1 MRIGDKVKIKY
12 EYILKIAKKDLELA
26 KSLANKTGVIINFDD
41 ITWYF
46 LVRFDNNEFSF
57 RKFQLEKVND

>member
-12 EYILKIAKKDLELA
+12 KYILEIAKRDLELA
-26 KSLANKTGVIINFDD
+26 KSLVDKTGVIIDFDD

-46 LVRFDNNEFSF
+46 LVRFDNAEISF
-57 RKFQLEKVND
+57 RKFQLEEVSD